1 MFFVQSRE
9 RDIFLREISTNGRAT
24 TLCRTAQKKKRV
36 SRFIAAISS
45 RLGGLLR
52 DRKKVK
58 KMNQDRLLFPFKFSP
73 GSRVSDLVYLSGH
86 LAQGRE
92 KKKKKENFG
101 RLEMHFNSFY
111 FEQKKK
117 KVSSSLPSSSPL
129 SKDLGGNQI
138 REHKVEEEGPAISPK
153 EPLAAGNTHT
163 HRKHNVDGNNR
174 ERLLKPARGK

>member
-1 MFFVQSRE
+1 M
-9 RDIFLREISTNGRAT
+9 
-24 TLCRTAQKKKRV
+24 
-36 SRFIAAISS
+36 
-45 RLGGLLR
+45 
-52 DRKKVK
+52 
-58 KMNQDRLLFPFKFSP
+58 
-73 GSRVSDLVYLSGH
+73 SDLVYLSGH

-111 FEQKKK
+111 FEQKRK

-153 EPLAAGNTHT
+153 EPLAAGNTQT
-163 HRKHNVDGNNR
+163 QKTQRRWQQQGKAFKAGEGQMSLDCEGDFSFVFFFYPSELFPTGITQRKEIQQQQNIC
-174 ERLLKPARGK
+174 